1 MTYVTAWAGL
11 PGENQAII
19 MAEMTETVSVEGA
32 AGKARTRALIVPR
45 EHGAWG
51 LMLVPLF
58 TGVAAGLASAQHF
71 WPLPLF
77 VTAAL
82 FLFWLRTPVESL
94 LGSGPM
100 TARTST
106 ERWAA
111 FTASLV
117 LTVAS
122 AACLIGLMWGGRN
135 LKLLVIGSVAA
146 VAFVAQVVFRTLGRK
161 ARMMSQLA
169 GAVGLTATA
178 PAAYYLGTGRL
189 DLSGAALWIANW
201 LFAWNQIHFV
211 QVRIHAARAIT
222 LRDRLDKGRF
232 FFLAQTV
239 LLATLVLAVLCHYSP
254 PLVILAFAPAL
265 VRGTRW
271 FFRESEPLDVKR
283 LGWSEMRQ
291 GITFGILL
299 AIAFIFA

>member
-1 MTYVTAWAGL
+1 
-11 PGENQAII
+11 
-19 MAEMTETVSVEGA
+19 MAEMTEIASVDRA
-32 AGKARTRALIVPR
+32 AGKPRTRALIVPR

-71 WPLPLF
+71 WPLLLF
-77 VTAAL
+77 VAAAL

-100 TARTST
+100 TARNSQ

-111 FTASLV
+111 FRASLV
-117 LTVAS
+117 LAVAS
-122 AACLIGLMWGGRN
+122 ATCLVALMWGGRN
-135 LKLLVIGSVAA
+135 LKLLLIGSVAA
-146 VAFVAQVVFRTLGRK
+146 VAFVAQVVFRMLGRK
-161 ARMMSQLA
+161 ARMVSQLA

-189 DLSGAALWIANW
+189 DLSGVALWIANW

-211 QVRIHAARAIT
+211 QVRIHAARART
-222 LRDRLDKGRF
+222 LRDKLGKGRF
-232 FFLAQTV
+232 FFLAHI
-239 LLATLVLAVLCHYSP
+239 LLLVALVLAVLCHYLP

-271 FFRESEPLDVKR
+271 FFRESEPLDVKS

-291 GITFGILL
+291 GIAFGILL
-299 AIAFIFA
+299 AIAFIFP

>member
-1 MTYVTAWAGL
+1 
-11 PGENQAII
+11 
-19 MAEMTETVSVEGA
+19 MAEMTEIASADSA

-58 TGVAAGLASAQHF
+58 TGVAAGLARAQHS
-71 WPLPLF
+71 WPLLLF
-77 VTAAL
+77 VAAAL

-100 TARTST
+100 TARTSQ

-117 LTVAS
+117 LAVAS

-135 LKLLVIGSVAA
+135 LKLLVIGAVAA
-146 VAFVAQVVFRTLGRK
+146 GAFIAQTVLRMLGRK
-161 ARMMSQLA
+161 ARMLSQLA
-169 GAVGLTATA
+169 GIIGLTATA
-178 PAAYYLGTGRL
+178 PAALYLGTRHLGS
-189 DLSGAALWIANW
+189 SGVALWTANW
-201 LFAWNQIHFV
+201 LFAWNQVHFV
-211 QVRIHAARAIT
+211 QVRIHAARAST

-232 FFLAQTV
+232 FFLAQIL
-239 LLATLVLAVLCHYSP
+239 LLAVLVLAVLYHYIP
-254 PLVILAFAPAL
+254 PLVILAFAPAV
-265 VRGTRW
+265 VRGMRW

>member
-1 MTYVTAWAGL
+1 
-11 PGENQAII
+11 
-19 MAEMTETVSVEGA
+19 MAEMTEMASVEGA
-32 AGKARTRALIVPR
+32 AGMARTRALIVPR

-71 WPLPLF
+71 WPLLLF
-77 VTAAL
+77 VAAAL

-100 TARTST
+100 TARTSR

-117 LTVAS
+117 LAVAS
-122 AACLIGLMWGGRN
+122 AACLVGLMWGGRN
-135 LKLLVIGSVAA
+135 LKLLIIGVVAA
-146 VAFVAQVVFRTLGRK
+146 AAFVAQVVLRTLGHK
-161 ARMMSQLA
+161 ARMVSQLA

-178 PAAYYLGTGRL
+178 PATYYLGTGRL
-189 DLSGAALWIANW
+189 DLPAFVLWAANW
-201 LFAWNQIHFV
+201 FFAWNQIHFV
-211 QVRIHAARAIT
+211 QLRIHAARAST
-222 LRDRLDKGRF
+222 LRDKLDKGRF
-232 FFLAQTV
+232 FFLVQV
-239 LLATLVLAVLCHYSP
+239 LLLAALVLGVRLHYIR

-271 FFRESEPLDVKR
+271 FFLGHERLDVR
-283 LGWSEMRQ
+283 QLGWSEMKQ
-291 GITFGILL
+291 GIAFGILL
-299 AIAFIFA
+299 SIAFIVR

>member
-1 MTYVTAWAGL
+1 
-11 PGENQAII
+11 
-19 MAEMTETVSVEGA
+19 MADMTEMVSVKGA
-32 AGKARTRALIVPR
+32 AGKARMRALIVPR

-58 TGVAAGLASAQHF
+58 TGVAASLASAQQF

-77 VTAAL
+77 VAATL

-100 TARTST
+100 TARTSR

-117 LTVAS
+117 LAAAS

-135 LKLLVIGSVAA
+135 LKLLLVGSVAA
-146 VAFVAQVVFRTLGRK
+146 LAFAAQTVLRTFGRK

-178 PAAYYLGTGRL
+178 PATYYLSTGRL
-189 DLSGAALWIANW
+189 DSRAVVLWVANW

-211 QVRIHAARAIT
+211 QLRIHAARARTLQEKFDEGIFFVLGQILLLVAAVIAFLWGYIT
-222 LRDRLDKGRF
+222 
-232 FFLAQTV
+232 
-239 LLATLVLAVLCHYSP
+239 
-254 PLVILAFAPAL
+254 PLVIVAFAPAL

-271 FFRESEPLDVKR
+271 FFREHEPLDVKQ

-299 AIAFIFA
+299 AIAFTFAGFAGRCLIFSFLSVK